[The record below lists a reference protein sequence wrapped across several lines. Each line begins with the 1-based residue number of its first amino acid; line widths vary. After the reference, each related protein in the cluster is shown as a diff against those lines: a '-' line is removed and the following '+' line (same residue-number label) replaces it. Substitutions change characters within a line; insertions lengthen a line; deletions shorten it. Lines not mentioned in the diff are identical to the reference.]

1 MTLQQ
6 SDNSL
11 VLALN
16 VDGKG
21 VHAIV
26 KQGEKTY
33 YRLFN
38 ISTGKPDTDSRYN
51 NHYKTLN
58 GLRHTLYIPCA
69 TDQ

>member
-38 ISTGKPDTDSRYN
+38 ISTGKPDTDSRYK
-51 NHYKTLN
+51 HYK
-58 GLRHTLYIPCA
+58 H
-69 TDQ
+69 